1 MNFILEHSRILGHTP
16 QPYTTH
22 TNGQTSLTV
31 AMVLLTI
38 VMMLLK
44 SPDDEMGKKVTDH
57 GDTRNACET
66 FVAKHEEKKS
76 LRRPEFK
83 WWDNIKTDVK

>member
-22 TNGQTSLTV
+22 TNEQISLTV

-38 VMMLLK
+38 VMMVLK
-44 SPDDEMGKKVTDH
+44 IPDDETGKKLTRY
-57 GDTRNACET
+57 GDT
-66 FVAKHEEKKS
+66 
-76 LRRPEFK
+76 
-83 WWDNIKTDVK
+83 